1 MYSNEMRDTHSVKT
15 ATIVNRAHHL
25 RRRMRDIRDPEQR
38 EAGEAFQQESSG
50 PSFLLFRRLGFTRR
64 MNENSQRGATFWFV
78 LGAWLLLAAVICA
91 AVAMALHW
99 KPL

>member
-15 ATIVNRAHHL
+15 ATIVNRAHHI
-25 RRRMRDIRDPEQR
+25 RRRMRDLREPER
-38 EAGEAFQQESSG
+38 GEAFQQECSS
-50 PSFLLFRRLGFTRR
+50 PRFVLFRRLGLARR
-64 MNENSQRGATFWFV
+64 MNENSQRGAAFWFV
-78 LGAWLLLAAVICA
+78 LGAWLLFAAVICA